1 MSTEIININQ
11 ESENP
16 SIKSPLLLADQLR
29 FLTPSSQQLLLSRTI
44 RNFVSP
50 ETGLEA
56 SPISTVQ
63 DGKRVQI
70 ERYVFIGPESTH
82 HPFRL
87 AIFGGLRGDDRFSP
101 YAVAE
106 FIRDLVEQPELATGF
121 HLYFYP
127 VSNPT
132 QYANH
137 EAAIS
142 GGRDIFVD
150 LWKDSPRS
158 EPYLIE
164 RELAVVQFHGVI
176 ALFALKSL
184 SGLSVQL
191 HGSWSSLQ
199 ESLVQ
204 PVLEDAAKF
213 HPIAQT
219 GDWVA
224 SRRLSLT
231 SGGDLKPK
239 PFELSVK
246 IPLDEPAKE
255 QILAQRVT
263 LHSILKNY
271 RALIAESQHL

>member
-1 MSTEIININQ
+1 MSTEIVNANHKEASI
-11 ESENP
+11 E
-16 SIKSPLLLADQLR
+16 IKSPLLLADQLR

-44 RNFVSP
+44 RNLVSQ
-50 ETGLEA
+50 ENGLEF

-63 DGKRVQI
+63 DGKRIQI
-70 ERYVFIGPESTH
+70 ERHIFIGPESTH
-82 HPFRL
+82 HPYRL

-101 YAVAE
+101 YAIAE
-106 FIRDLVEQPELATGF
+106 FIRDLIEQPELATGF

-127 VSNPT
+127 VSNPS
-132 QYANH
+132 QYANNDF
-137 EAAIS
+137 AVS

-150 LWKDSPRS
+150 LWKDSPRP

-164 RELAVVQFHGVI
+164 RELAVVQFHGVV
-176 ALFALKSL
+176 ALFALKGL

-204 PVLEDAAKF
+204 PVLGESGNYY
-213 HPIAQT
+213 PIAQN

-231 SGGDLKPK
+231 AGGDLKPK

-246 IPLDEPAKE
+246 IPLDTPARE

-271 RALIAESQHL
+271 RAVIAESQHL

>member
-1 MSTEIININQ
+1 VSTEIINVNQ
-11 ESENP
+11 ESENFP
-16 SIKSPLLLADQLR
+16 IKSPLWLADRLRLLA
-29 FLTPSSQQLLLSRTI
+29 PGAQQLLLSRII

-70 ERYVFIGPESTH
+70 ERYVFVGPESTH

-87 AIFGGLRGDDRFSP
+87 AVFGGLRGDDRFSP

-127 VSNPT
+127 VSNPA
-132 QYANH
+132 QYASH
-137 EAAIS
+137 EAV
-142 GGRDIFVD
+142 GRDIFVD

-164 RELAVVQFHGVI
+164 RELAVVQFHGII
-176 ALFALKSL
+176 ALFALRSL

-204 PVLEDAAKF
+204 PVLEDAARV
-213 HPIAQT
+213 HVIAQA

-246 IPLDEPAKE
+246 IPLDEPARE